1 MSTIPLRVSSSPHVH
16 AGNAIPKI
24 MSAVIW
30 SLIPAAVLGVMV
42 FGWQALFVIVIT
54 TVTCM
59 VTERIINLVRDRP
72 STLTDQ
78 SAALTGLLLAMTL
91 PPNSPWWIC
100 VVGGFFAIL
109 LGKHLYGGLGYNM
122 FNPAL
127 IARVFLLISFPVQ
140 MTSWPAPEP
149 LFSDQAHSLAEGLAM
164 IVSGHYNVPE
174 LLDAVSTATPLGQY
188 RTLTGM
194 GKTVQEALDGAYAF
208 SFLAAAGGMIK
219 GSLGETSA
227 ILLTLG
233 GLYLLHKQ
241 IITWHIP
248 VTMLAG
254 TLLPATIFWTIDPTQ
269 YPDPVFHLVT
279 GGLILG
285 VFFMATDMVTS
296 PVTPKGQLLFGFGC
310 GLLTYIIRTWGG
322 YPEGVSFA
330 IVIMNAAVPLIDQY
344 SRPVIYGQVKAKA

>member
-1 MSTIPLRVSSSPHVH
+1 MSTIPLMVSSSPHVH
-16 AGNAIPKI
+16 RGTSVPAIMKT
-24 MSAVIW
+24 VIW
-30 SLIPAAVLGVMV
+30 SLIPAAVMGVMV
-42 FGWQALFVIVIT
+42 FGWSALFVIVIT
-54 TVTCM
+54 TIACM
-59 VTERIINLVRDRP
+59 VTERFVNAMRHRP
-72 STLTDQ
+72 STLSDQ

-100 VVGGFFAIL
+100 VVGGVFAIV

-140 MTSWPAPEP
+140 LTSWPPPTP
-149 LFSDQAHSLAEGLAM
+149 LLSERAHSFSQGLSM
-164 IVSGHYNVPE
+164 IISGHYGVPE
-174 LLDAVSTATPLGQY
+174 LLDAVSSATPLGQY
-188 RTLTGM
+188 RNETGM
-194 GKTVQEALDGAYAF
+194 GRTVQEALGGTFGFD
-208 SFLAAAGGMIK
+208 FLSAAGGTIK

-227 ILLTLG
+227 ILLILG
-233 GLYLLHKQ
+233 GIYLLRKQ

-248 VTMLAG
+248 VSMLVG
-254 TLLPATIFWTIDPTQ
+254 TLVPAAIFWFMDPAR
-269 YPDPVFHLVT
+269 YPDPLFHLVT

-285 VFFMATDMVTS
+285 AFFMATDMVTS
-296 PVTPKGQLLFGFGC
+296 PVTPIGQLIFGLGC

-344 SRPVIYGQVKAKA
+344 SRPVIYGQVKSKG